1 VSTATDRPPETG
13 AAAGW
18 GGPAGRRRRWLPAH
32 PASLLS
38 RWLVL
43 LAVAVVWQ
51 LVAQRRQSVF
61 FPPMTEILGE
71 ARRSWLSGPAS
82 SAFLSPAVA
91 DDVLPSLAR
100 LLAGWLLAVVGG
112 VLLGTAIGLIRNLAD
127 YLNPAI
133 EFLRAIPPPALI
145 PIFLVIFGLGSDR
158 EVALIAVGVVW
169 PILLNTIDG
178 VRSVD
183 PTLIDTGR
191 AFRTGRLRRLTLIVL
206 PSALPRIFAGLRISL
221 SLALILMV
229 ISELVAATNGI
240 GRTILDAERNF
251 AFTKMWAVILLLGV
265 LGYVLNAL
273 LLWAERHLLAWHRGP
288 RAAAGEGP

>member
-1 VSTATDRPPETG
+1 VSTATDRQPEAEAVAERDR
-13 AAAGW
+13 AAA
-18 GGPAGRRRRWLPAH
+18 RRRRWRPAD
-32 PASLLS
+32 PAGFLA

-51 LVAQRRQSVF
+51 LVALQRQSVF
-61 FPPMTEILGE
+61 FPPVTDILAE

-82 SAFLSPAVA
+82 SAFLSHAVA

-100 LLAGWLLAVVGG
+100 LLAGWLLAMVGG
-112 VLLGTAIGLIRNLAD
+112 VLLGIAIGLVRNLAD
-127 YLNPAI
+127 YLDPAI

-158 EVALIAVGVVW
+158 EIALIAVGVVW

-183 PTLIDTGR
+183 PTLVDTGR
-191 AFRTGRLRRLTLIVL
+191 AFRTGRLRRLALIVV
-206 PSALPRIFAGLRISL
+206 PSAAPRIFAGLRISL

-251 AFTKMWAVILLLGV
+251 AFTRMWAVIVLLGV
-265 LGYVLNAL
+265 LGYLLNAL
-273 LLWAERHLLAWHRGP
+273 LLMAERHLLAWHRGV
-288 RAAAGEGP
+288 RAAGEAP

>member
-1 VSTATDRPPETG
+1 VSTATDRPP
-13 AAAGW
+13 AADAA
-18 GGPAGRRRRWLPAH
+18 PEQGRAAQRRRWWPAD
-32 PASLLS
+32 PAGLLA

-43 LAVAVVWQ
+43 LAVAAVWQ
-51 LVAQRRQSVF
+51 LVALQRQSVF
-61 FPPMTEILGE
+61 FPPLTDILTE

-82 SAFLSPAVA
+82 SAFLSHAVA
-91 DDVLPSLAR
+91 EDVLPSLAR

-112 VLLGTAIGLIRNLAD
+112 VLLGIAIGLVRNLAD
-127 YLNPAI
+127 YLSPPI

-183 PTLIDTGR
+183 PTLVDTGR
-191 AFRTGRLRRLTLIVL
+191 AFRTGRVRRLALIVL
-206 PSALPRIFAGLRISL
+206 PSAAPRIFAGLRVSL

-240 GRTILDAERNF
+240 GRTILDAERSF
-251 AFTKMWAVILLLGV
+251 AFTKMWAVIVLLGV

-273 LLWAERHLLAWHRGP
+273 LLAVERHLLAWHRGA
-288 RAAAGEGP
+288 RGATEAAR